1 MNYIRYTTAF
11 FLLLFFAVFLL
22 MPVYTVIE
30 QGLNFPML
38 LEIFRSSIY
47 MEGLLNSFAI
57 AVVTTLMVFI
67 IALPLAIVYD
77 KFEFPGKKLS
87 NLFIMLPLILPPF
100 VGALGF
106 QHILGNYGVFNTVLT
121 GLGLTTAIFPKQNSP
136 ATIFSAE
143 GEDKAGW

>member
-1 MNYIRYTTAF
+1 MILMRYATAF

-22 MPVYTVIE
+22 LPVYTVIE
-30 QGLNFPML
+30 QGLNVRML

-47 MEGLLNSFAI
+47 VEGLLNSFAI
-57 AVVTTLMVFI
+57 AAVTTLMVFI

-77 KFEFPGKKLS
+77 KFEFPGKKLA

-106 QHILGNYGVFNTVLT
+106 QHLLGNYGVFNTILVSI
-121 GLGLTTAIFPKQNSP
+121 GLSP
-136 ATIFSAE
+136 VDWL
-143 GEDKAGW
+143 GGHGRVW